1 MDTQDLSG
9 LVEHAKQGN
18 EAAIRELLRRFEDDV
33 RIVVRGRLPK
43 SLRSQFDSMDFVQAV
58 WTSVFTK
65 DGPDLTPFDSP
76 QRLRGY
82 LAGVAKNK
90 VVEEHRKR
98 TQTLKYNL
106 KREEPLY
113 IRQGNR
119 EVLREVASPGPTPSQ
134 DAQAGDRLAQIL
146 EGSSDT
152 VRRVVAFRQQGMTYS
167 DIATRLNLHVDA
179 VRRMV
184 ETIRRRLE
192 DRGWR

>member
-1 MDTQDLSG
+1 MGNEDLSW
-9 LVEHAKQGN
+9 LVEHAKKGD
-18 EAAIRELLRRFEDDV
+18 EAAIRELLSRFEDDV
-33 RIVVRGRLPK
+33 RIVVRSRLPK
-43 SLRSQFDSMDFVQAV
+43 ALRSQFDSMDFVQAV

-98 TQTLKYNL
+98 TQTRKYDL

-113 IRQGNR
+113 VRHGGR
-119 EVLREVASPGPTPSQ
+119 EVPREVTARGPTPSQ
-134 DAQAGDRLAQIL
+134 DAQADDRLAQIL
-146 EGSSDT
+146 EGCSET
-152 VRRVVAFRQQGMTYS
+152 VRRVVAFRQQGMSYA
-167 DIATRLNLHVDA
+167 DIARRMDLHVDA

-184 ETIRRRLE
+184 ETIRRRME